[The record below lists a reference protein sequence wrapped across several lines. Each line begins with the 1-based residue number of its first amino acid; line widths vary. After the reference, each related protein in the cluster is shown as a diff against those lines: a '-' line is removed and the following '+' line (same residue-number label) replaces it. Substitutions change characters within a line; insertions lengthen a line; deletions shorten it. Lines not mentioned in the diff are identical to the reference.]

1 MKDFI
6 NRNFARTGSLMKFIL
21 RRERIV
27 SLIWI
32 ISLVLFSVALAP
44 MFEQIGDDPAI
55 VNLLSEPFIVIL
67 VGPVFNTSIGGIFA
81 AEMLLMT
88 VITIGVMNV
97 FFVLRHT
104 RSDEEVG
111 RNEVIRSFPLGRLSS
126 QTATLIMAGILNL
139 IIGLFTFLGLAF
151 LPMEGFNAAGAL
163 VYGLALTIGGI
174 FFAALT
180 AVFAQLFQ
188 SSRKAAAYTFGVIGI
203 MYLVRALG
211 DAAFAG
217 GHGIWRISLLSPLG
231 LITHSR
237 PFAHNW
243 IWTLF
248 ILLGLAVILIAVAL
262 KFNSMRDIDQGLI
275 ASKKGKD
282 RAGLLYKSTFG
293 LGLKLTMGL
302 SIGFVIAVVALAVTY
317 GSVMGSIDDMLSVIN
332 NMIADTGQDPIT
344 AETFI
349 GIIVLL
355 CAVTASIPSMAIMLK
370 LVGEEKAGRIES
382 ILAKP
387 VSRLKLFT
395 GYFTLSLVMGIV
407 TVIIAF
413 ATLWITSLIF
423 MEYPLSFAVMARMI
437 VTYIPVMIFMTGLA
451 ALFAGLIPRKTVI
464 VWAYLGF
471 CFFVGYI
478 GGILQLPNAAG
489 YLSPFGFVPAFP
501 MSNPVASVIG
511 LIGVGV
517 VGVVMAVIGMLAYKK
532 RDIKFY
538 S

>member
-6 NRNFARTGSLMKFIL
+6 NRNFARTGTLMKFIL

-32 ISLVLFSVALAP
+32 VSMVLFSVALAP

-88 VITIGVMNV
+88 VITVGVMNV

-126 QTATLIMAGILNL
+126 QTAALSMAFILNL
-139 IIGLFTFLGLAF
+139 IIGLLTFLGLAI
-151 LPMEGFNAAGAL
+151 LPMDGFTVFGAL
-163 VYGLALTIGGI
+163 VYGLALTAGGI

-188 SSRKAAAYTFGVIGI
+188 NSRTASAYTFGAIGI
-203 MYLVRALG
+203 MYLIRAIG
-211 DAAFAG
+211 DAAFAS
-217 GHGIWRISLLSPLG
+217 GHGIWRIALLSPLG

-248 ILLGLAVILIAVAL
+248 ILLGIAVILIVVAL

-275 ASKKGKD
+275 PSKKGKD
-282 RAGLLYKSTFG
+282 RAGLLYKNTFG
-293 LGLKLTMGL
+293 LGFKLTIGL
-302 SIGFVIAVVALAVTY
+302 SIGFIVAVIALAVTY
-317 GSVMGSIDDMLSVIN
+317 GSVMGSIDDMLAVIN
-332 NMIADTGQDPIT
+332 NMLGDGQDPIT
-344 AETFI
+344 AESFVS
-349 GIIVLL
+349 IIILL

-370 LVGEEKAGRIES
+370 LVGEEKAGRIEG

-387 VSRLKLFT
+387 VSRTKLFL
-395 GYFTLSLVMGIV
+395 GYFILSLVVGIV
-407 TVIIAF
+407 TVFIAF
-413 ATLWITSLIF
+413 MTLWITSLIF
-423 MEYPLSFAVMARMI
+423 MDDPLSFSAMARMI

-451 ALFAGLIPRKTVI
+451 ALFAGIIPGKTVI
-464 VWAYLGF
+464 AWAYLGF
-471 CFFVGYI
+471 CFFIGYI
-478 GGILQLPNAAG
+478 GGIIQLPDAAG
-489 YLSPFGFVPAFP
+489 YLSPFGYVPNFP
-501 MSNPVASVIG
+501 MTNPAASIIG
-511 LIGVGV
+511 LIAVGIFGVI
-517 VGVVMAVIGMLAYKK
+517 MAAIGMLAYKK
-532 RDIKFY
+532 RDIKFHA
-538 S
+538 